1 MAKSAVQ
8 AQEPR
13 MEQIR
18 ALAERLAKVEMKL
31 LDANARLPAL
41 TREVVSIRTEL
52 ARATGEPP
60 AQEELKL

>member
-18 ALAERLAKVEMKL
+18 ALAGRLAKVEMQL
-31 LDANARLPAL
+31 LDASARLPAL
-41 TREVVSIRTEL
+41 TREVVSIRGEL
-52 ARATGEPP
+52 VRAAGEPP
-60 AQEELKL
+60 AQEELSL